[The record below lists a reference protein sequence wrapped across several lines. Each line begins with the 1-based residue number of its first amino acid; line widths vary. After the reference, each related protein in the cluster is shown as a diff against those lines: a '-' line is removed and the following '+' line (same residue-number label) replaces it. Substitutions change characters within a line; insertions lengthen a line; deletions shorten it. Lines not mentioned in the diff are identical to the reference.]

1 MFDKE
6 HLIEDNLFLDFLT
19 EEEEE
24 EEETVLPYNVK
35 QDTRQQHS
43 VSKLA
48 VDCNTAQHPSK

>member
-6 HLIEDNLFLDFLT
+6 HLIFFLDFLT
-19 EEEEE
+19 EEEE

-35 QDTRQQHS
+35 QETRQQHS